1 MKSGIRTWLLAD
13 ATLKGKLAT
22 TTAVYSFPV
31 PEAAALPYLFLSR
44 VSAEIMNNISDSLKV
59 YRETWQIDVV
69 ATTDAAAEELK
80 ELVIA
85 RMNVAG
91 DRAAMGD
98 YWVYACSF
106 TGMTDNTA
114 LENEAGETAIIR
126 QSLDFELLRNGEK
139 QTA

>member
-13 ATLKGKLAT
+13 ATLKGKLADVA
-22 TTAVYSFPV
+22 AVYSFPV
-31 PEAAALPYLFLSR
+31 PEAAARPYLILSR
-44 VSAEIMNNISDSLKV
+44 VSAEIMNNIGDSLKV
-59 YRETWQIDVV
+59 YRESWQIDVV

-91 DRAAMGD
+91 DRVAMGD

-106 TGMTDNTA
+106 TGITDNTA